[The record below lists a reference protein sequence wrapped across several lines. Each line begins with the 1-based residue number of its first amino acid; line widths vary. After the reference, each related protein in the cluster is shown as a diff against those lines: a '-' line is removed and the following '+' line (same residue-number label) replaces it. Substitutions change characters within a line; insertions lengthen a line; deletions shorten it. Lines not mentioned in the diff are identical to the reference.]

1 MEAGVAD
8 HVWSA
13 AEIARLATN
22 PNAAGRA
29 VAEIP
34 VLGYLDDLV
43 VLPLGVLFIR
53 RMIPEAVMTDC
64 RLRAETTFSEG
75 KPVSRVDAA
84 MT

>member
-1 MEAGVAD
+1 
-8 HVWSA
+8 
-13 AEIARLATN
+13 
-22 PNAAGRA
+22 